1 VEVAVAPAMRGPA
14 LAPPLLAPPY
24 TQTNPNYPSFV
35 HAHDLC
41 FTLLHSASLQVFNLR
56 VKAFIFNPNN
66 MVAAQITR
74 IQAKVSYLND
84 TEGLQFLGMGVN
96 TEGTR
101 IPGGMSGER
110 TSAFVYINIRV
121 NVTAIEGGKPSAAQR
136 VTNGIAK
143 KIGNLVR
150 VFAPHVLPTLLV
162 YNVTEHQFIYG
173 ARPASMQCSSSATPL
188 GQMRVHERV
197 WPPPKRASL
206 RHTPRPTSTRS
217 HRSHGP
223 PLLSVSN
230 HARSPLLPRLSLAHS
245 VHI

>member
-1 VEVAVAPAMRGPA
+1 MADDAAVAVASAMRGLA
-14 LAPPLLAPPY
+14 RAPPTLAPPY
-24 TQTNPNYPSFV
+24 TQIHPTNPNYPFYLVS
-35 HAHDLC
+35 HDPC
-41 FTLLHSASLQVFNLR
+41 HPLLHSASLQVFNLR
-56 VKAFIFNPNN
+56 VKAFVFNPNN

-110 TSAFVYINIRV
+110 TSAFVYINIRI

-150 VFAPHVLPTLLV
+150 VFGPL
-162 YNVTEHQFIYG
+162 
-173 ARPASMQCSSSATPL
+173 CSCT
-188 GQMRVHERV
+188 M
-197 WPPPKRASL
+197 
-206 RHTPRPTSTRS
+206 
-217 HRSHGP
+217 
-223 PLLSVSN
+223 
-230 HARSPLLPRLSLAHS
+230 
-245 VHI
+245 

>member
-1 VEVAVAPAMRGPA
+1 MV
-14 LAPPLLAPPY
+14 LHSLLLFSHHHILKLTP
-24 TQTNPNYPSFV
+24 TTPSFV
-35 HAHDLC
+35 HSHDLC
-41 FTLLHSASLQVFNLR
+41 FTLLHAASLQVFNLR

-110 TSAFVYINIRV
+110 TSAFVYINIRI

-150 VFAPHVLPTLLV
+150 VLHHMFYQP
-162 YNVTEHQFIYG
+162 
-173 ARPASMQCSSSATPL
+173 CSCT
-188 GQMRVHERV
+188 M
-197 WPPPKRASL
+197 
-206 RHTPRPTSTRS
+206 
-217 HRSHGP
+217 
-223 PLLSVSN
+223 
-230 HARSPLLPRLSLAHS
+230 
-245 VHI
+245 